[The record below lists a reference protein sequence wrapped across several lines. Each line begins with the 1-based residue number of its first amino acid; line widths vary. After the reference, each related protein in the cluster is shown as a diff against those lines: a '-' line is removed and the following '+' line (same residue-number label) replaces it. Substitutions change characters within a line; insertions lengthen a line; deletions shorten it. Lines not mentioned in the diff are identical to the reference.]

1 MVIAKQTH
9 TQVSWGRRKKPLG
22 VLRARRLLPLIFFEP
37 GAPGAPG
44 SFYGRCF
51 YRAILLSTARPLVS
65 SSSLSQDINTVT
77 GFSFAA
83 TGVVRIRESS
93 AATSGAA

>member
-37 GAPGAPG
+37 GAPDAPG

-83 TGVVRIRESS
+83 TGVVRVRESS